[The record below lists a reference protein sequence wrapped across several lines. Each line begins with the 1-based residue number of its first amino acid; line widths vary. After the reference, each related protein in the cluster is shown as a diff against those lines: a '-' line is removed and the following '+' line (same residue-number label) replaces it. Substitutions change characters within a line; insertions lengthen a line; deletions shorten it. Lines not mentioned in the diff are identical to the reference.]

1 MKKIVIVIIIFLLLQ
16 ISAGLVI
23 YFKSEIEYAKLYVPS
38 IDNIS
43 TYNTNISF
51 TIYGKD
57 NVVMY
62 RKYYKRQEKLK
73 GSYPM
78 MKVMPM
84 IDIIIN
90 QRHQSIKETG
100 IERWK
105 KIILNNQGIDPFS
118 LEGAAYV
125 HYTDMLISK
134 SDLKGPKKELVRW
147 YTIDK
152 LHNQYSQ
159 VGLSKLLLD
168 SSSYAENIYGIAAAS
183 KYYFNKEIEN
193 VSMLELAFL
202 LSCISWNN
210 NATDA
215 VKNYQELDRK
225 ARNILYIL
233 YKNKDISEEEYNKNM
248 AENITFQPEIIN
260 TVEPSYVHA
269 VLKQIENIK
278 EINDNLGKVNVSVYT
293 GYDDRANKIVREV
306 LKDYYKDKDDEIQ
319 AAFVL
324 LNNKTQEVISAIG
337 SRRYDTKVNR
347 ALTISRQMASTFKPI
362 VFLSAF
368 EKGIR
373 PSDQVVDMP
382 YEFVVKDVVY
392 KPNNYNGFFMGKIPI
407 RYAFV
412 YSLNN
417 STIKVAEMAGLK
429 YVRDVSISLG
439 MNKDIQPFYAMALG
453 AFPATPMTVAQ
464 MFSTIGNLGEYKKA
478 TLATSYKIGDKE
490 YSLKEPSKQVVSKE
504 AAYQTLYIMQAV
516 ASRGTARGARLLKGT
531 GAKTGTSNDARDAWT
546 VAVFG
551 DYTAVIWVGYDDL
564 RPITIGGSGGRLAAP
579 IIAEF
584 QRRYFGKNAT
594 FSFQVP
600 DNIVFK
606 RVDARTGLLTNRKS
620 SGTYIEAYNK
630 KRLPKSE

>member
-1 MKKIVIVIIIFLLLQ
+1 MKKIIVVIILLFILQ
-16 ISAGLVI
+16 IVAAAAI
-23 YFKSEIEYAKLYVPS
+23 YIKSEIEYAKLYVPS

-43 TYNTNISF
+43 MYNTSISF
-51 TIYGKD
+51 TVYGK
-57 NVVMY
+57 NNLVMY
-62 RKYYKRQEKLK
+62 KKYYKRQEKLK
-73 GSYPM
+73 GSYDM
-78 MKVMPM
+78 MQVMPM
-84 IDIIIN
+84 VDIIIN

-118 LEGAAYV
+118 LEGAAFV

-134 SDLKGPKKELVRW
+134 SSLSGLKKELVRW

-152 LHNQYSQ
+152 LNNQYSK

-168 SSSYAENIYGIAAAS
+168 SSCYAENIYGIAAAS
-183 KYYFNKEIEN
+183 KYYFNKDIEN
-193 VSMLELAFL
+193 VTKLEMAFL
-202 LSCISWNN
+202 LSAISWDNKPVN
-210 NATDA
+210 PLKD
-215 VKNYQELDRK
+215 YQELDRK

-233 YKNKDISEEEYNKNM
+233 YKNKNLSEAEYEKYM
-248 AENITFQPEIIN
+248 AENINFQPEIIN
-260 TVEPSYVHA
+260 TVEPAYVNA
-269 VLKQIENIK
+269 VLKQIKDNK
-278 EINDNLGKVNVSVYT
+278 DINDNLGKVDVSVYT
-293 GYDDRANKIVREV
+293 GYDEKANKIARQV
-306 LKDYYKDKDDEIQ
+306 LKEYYKDKDDEIQ

-324 LNNKTQEVISAIG
+324 LNNKTQEVLAAIG
-337 SRRYDTKVNR
+337 SRQYNTKVNR
-347 ALTISRQMASTFKPI
+347 ALTTSRQMASTFKPI

-368 EKGIR
+368 EKGIK

-382 YEFVVKDVVY
+382 YEFVVEDVIY
-392 KPNNYNGFFMGKIPI
+392 RPNNYNGFFMGKIPI

-417 STIKVAEMAGLK
+417 STIKVAEMAGLE
-429 YVRDVSISLG
+429 YVKDMSIALG
-439 MNKDIQPFYAMALG
+439 MNKDIKPFYAMALG

-464 MFSTIGNLGEYKKA
+464 IFSTIGNLGEYKKA
-478 TLATSYKIGDKE
+478 TLATSYKIGDKT
-490 YSLKEPSKQVVSKE
+490 YNLKEAPKQVVSQE

-516 ASRGTARGARLLKGT
+516 ASRGTARGAHLLKGT
-531 GAKTGTSNDARDAWT
+531 GAKTGTSNDTKDAWT

-551 DYTAVIWVGYDDL
+551 DYTAVVWVGYDDL

-600 DNIVFK
+600 NNIVFK
-606 RVDARTGLLTNRKS
+606 RVDARSGLLTERKS
-620 SGTYIEAYNK
+620 AGTYIEAYNK

>member
-1 MKKIVIVIIIFLLLQ
+1 MKKIVLVITIFLLLQ

-57 NVVMY
+57 NLVMY

-90 QRHQSIKETG
+90 QRHHSIKETG

-105 KIILNNQGIDPFS
+105 MIILNNQGIDPFS

-152 LHNQYSQ
+152 LNNQYSK

-202 LSCISWNN
+202 LSCISWDNKVI
-210 NATDA
+210 DA

-260 TVEPSYVHA
+260 TVEPAYVHA

-293 GYDDRANKIVREV
+293 GYDDRANKIAREV

-319 AAFVL
+319 TAFVL

-417 STIKVAEMAGLK
+417 STIKVAEMAGLE
-429 YVRDVSISLG
+429 YVKDVSIALG
-439 MNKDIQPFYAMALG
+439 MNKDIKPFYAMALG

-464 MFSTIGNLGEYKKA
+464 IFSTIGNLGEYKKA
-478 TLATSYKIGDKE
+478 TLATGYKIAGCCKQGD
-490 YSLKEPSKQVVSKE
+490 SKRGKAFKRNGSKNRHIKR
-504 AAYQTLYIMQAV
+504 YKRCMDCCCFWRLYCCCM
-516 ASRGTARGARLLKGT
+516 
-531 GAKTGTSNDARDAWT
+531 
-546 VAVFG
+546 
-551 DYTAVIWVGYDDL
+551 
-564 RPITIGGSGGRLAAP
+564 GRL
-579 IIAEF
+579 
-584 QRRYFGKNAT
+584 
-594 FSFQVP
+594 
-600 DNIVFK
+600 
-606 RVDARTGLLTNRKS
+606 
-620 SGTYIEAYNK
+620 
-630 KRLPKSE
+630 